1 MADLSTKTIA
11 IIATDGFEDSEL
23 TSPADAVREAGATV
37 KVIAPEAGTISG
49 KKGASIDVDATL
61 LMYGVRSSTE
71 SCSLVA
77 RVMQMHCV
85 WTKPQWKS

>member
-49 KKGASIDVDATL
+49 KKGASIDVDATTAD
-61 LMYGVRSSTE
+61 VRGE
-71 SCSLVA
+71 KFDGNRA
-77 RVMQMHCV
+77 PWWHG
-85 WTKPQWKS
+85 